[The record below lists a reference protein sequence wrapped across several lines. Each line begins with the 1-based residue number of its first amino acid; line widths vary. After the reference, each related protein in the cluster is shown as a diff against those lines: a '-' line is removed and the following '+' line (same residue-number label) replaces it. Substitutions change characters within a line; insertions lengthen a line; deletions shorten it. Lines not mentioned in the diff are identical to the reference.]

1 MGISRLT
8 PHASRLAKEM
18 ADSRNLYQEVIL
30 DHNKKPRNWGVLAD
44 ATHKSEGLNPL
55 CGDHI
60 WVSLKVSGDAAGTVE
75 AVGFEG
81 ESCAICKAS
90 ASMMTT
96 VVKGKPRALAEQLVN
111 EFRDMATGKLDTAT
125 SPHQLGRLT
134 VFAGVRDL
142 PTRVKCAILPWH
154 TLHAALNAQASTS
167 TEADADPVP
176 GAGNLA

>member
-1 MGISRLT
+1 
-8 PHASRLAKEM
+8 M

-30 DHNKKPRNWGVLAD
+30 DHNRKPRNWGALAD
-44 ATHKSEGLNPL
+44 ATHKSEGVNPL

-60 WVSLKVSGDAAGTVE
+60 HLALRMAGDAVE
-75 AVGFEG
+75 AISFEG

-96 VVKGKPRALAEQLVN
+96 RVKGKSQQDAEQMVH
-111 EFRDMATGKLDTAT
+111 EFRDMAMGKLDTST
-125 SPHQLGRLT
+125 QPHHLGRLT

-154 TLHAALNAQASTS
+154 TLHAALHSQATTS
-167 TEADADPVP
+167 TEADADPVHAP
-176 GAGNLA
+176 VIGT